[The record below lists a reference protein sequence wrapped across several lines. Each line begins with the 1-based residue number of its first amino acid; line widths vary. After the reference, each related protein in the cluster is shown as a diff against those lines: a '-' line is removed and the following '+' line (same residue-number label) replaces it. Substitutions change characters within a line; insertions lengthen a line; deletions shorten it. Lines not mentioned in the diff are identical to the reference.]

1 MSCRLGIS
9 AVFSDNPARMSAE
22 AKPSALLSRGFP
34 IAPPAMDF
42 SKWFETLP
50 LEGADAGR
58 VAAPPR
64 RLDARPV
71 GSSRARPSDAGH
83 GSLPG
88 TALFSESAGLALG
101 TEVHEAL
108 AGIEWL
114 PCPPL
119 PSNLSPGAEKILRKF
134 LAAPEIAPVFERPA
148 GNSEVWRERSVAC
161 RLDATIYS
169 AQMDRVVVTA
179 PVSKSDKGRI
189 LLVDFKTD
197 QGEPDEI
204 ADRYKAQLEIYA
216 RILAAW
222 SGGRHDIAAAVATI
236 RTPALVRVC

>member
-9 AVFSDNPARMSAE
+9 AGISDNGVRMSAE
-22 AKPSALLSRGFP
+22 AKPSVLLSRGFP
-34 IAPPAMDF
+34 ADSAAPDF
-42 SKWFETLP
+42 STWFEALP
-50 LEGADAGR
+50 LQGADASR
-58 VAAPPR
+58 AAALPC
-64 RLDARPV
+64 RLDPRPA

-88 TALFSESAGLALG
+88 AALFSESAGLALG

-108 AGIEWL
+108 AGIEWF
-114 PCPPL
+114 PCPSM
-119 PSNLSPGAEKILRKF
+119 PSNLSPGAEKILGQF

-161 RLDATIYS
+161 RLDDTIYS
-169 AQMDRVVVTA
+169 AQMDRVVVTPRA
-179 PVSKSDKGRI
+179 SKAEKGRI

-204 ADRYKAQLEIYA
+204 ASRYKAQLEIYA

-222 SGGRHDIAAAVATI
+222 SGGRHDIVAAVATI
-236 RTPALVRVC
+236 RNPALVRVC